1 MSLVSLAK
9 LVSPYCIGMEGNISA
24 RFDTYMGST
33 IECFVI
39 KCSGVSLKDS
49 LMANNYVAFN
59 MLGEQLDNF
68 TRRGSMEMELHRF
81 LYNRFPD
88 VKFIAHTHPVN
99 TLKILC
105 SDKSKSFAMKRMYP
119 EQVIFNDVE
128 MQVSRGE
135 FIVLLGRSGSG
146 KSTFLNLLS
155 GIDPPDSGKIIING
169 IDISALSE
177 RDRTLFRRHHIG
189 IVFQAYNL
197 IPTLTVAENLLLPLE
212 LIKRLT
218 RKDRDDV
225 AELLDKLKLSGRLN
239 SYPDRLSGGEQQR
252 VAIARALIHDPDVIL
267 ADEPTGNL
275 DLDTAG
281 QVLELLDILI
291 KKAGKTMI
299 MATHS
304 QEVIGQAD
312 RVFSIRNQS
321 LHLE

>member
-1 MSLVSLAK
+1 MDKQVA
-9 LVSPYCIGMEGNISA
+9 IS
-24 RFDTYMGST
+24 
-33 IECFVI
+33 I
-39 KCSGVSLKDS
+39 
-49 LMANNYVAFN
+49 
-59 MLGEQLDNF
+59 EQL
-68 TRRGSMEMELHRF
+68 
-81 LYNRFPD
+81 
-88 VKFIAHTHPVN
+88 
-99 TLKILC
+99 
-105 SDKSKSFAMKRMYP
+105 SKSYQ
-119 EQVIFNDVE
+119 ESDQQHVIFSGLQ

-155 GIDPPDSGKIIING
+155 GIDPPDSGKIIINAT
-169 IDISALSE
+169 DITALSE
-177 RDRTLFRRHHIG
+177 QDRTLFRRHHIG
-189 IVFQAYNL
+189 FVFQSYNL

-225 AELLDKLKLSGRLN
+225 AELLEKLKLSDRLD

-281 QVLELLDILI
+281 QVLELLDILV
-291 KKAGKTMI
+291 KKAGKTLI

-304 QEVIGQAD
+304 QEVIGKAD
-312 RVFSIRNQS
+312 RVLSIRDQS
-321 LHLE
+321 LHQE

>member
-1 MSLVSLAK
+1 MDKQVA
-9 LVSPYCIGMEGNISA
+9 IS
-24 RFDTYMGST
+24 
-33 IECFVI
+33 I
-39 KCSGVSLKDS
+39 
-49 LMANNYVAFN
+49 
-59 MLGEQLDNF
+59 EQLNK
-68 TRRGSMEMELHRF
+68 SYQE
-81 LYNRFPD
+81 
-88 VKFIAHTHPVN
+88 
-99 TLKILC
+99 
-105 SDKSKSFAMKRMYP
+105 SD
-119 EQVIFNDVE
+119 QQHVIFSGLQ
-128 MQVSRGE
+128 MQVNRGE

-169 IDISALSE
+169 TNITALSE
-177 RDRTLFRRHHIG
+177 QDRTLFRRHHIG
-189 IVFQAYNL
+189 FVFQSYNL

-212 LIKRLT
+212 LIKRLI

-225 AELLDKLKLSGRLN
+225 TELLEKLKLSDRLD

-281 QVLELLDILI
+281 QVLELLDILV
-291 KKAGKTMI
+291 KKAGKTLI

-304 QEVIGQAD
+304 QEVIGKAD
-312 RVFSIRNQS
+312 RVFSIRNKS